1 MRSAESSLSSLQ
13 KGNPRTGNR
22 SSAGLKILV
31 RAVTGIKELSQPLTK
46 QRETLTITGY
56 RVETVD
62 ASSGG
67 SGKKNLLAK

>member
-1 MRSAESSLSSLQ
+1 
-13 KGNPRTGNR
+13 
-22 SSAGLKILV
+22 
-31 RAVTGIKELSQPLTK
+31 LTK